1 MTFIP
6 SRAMQLSFECG
17 TRQRAF
23 LACDSD
29 VVAIGHWQQHKW
41 LRCQR
46 AEPEYTATARNIAPL
61 ENQ

>member
-1 MTFIP
+1 
-6 SRAMQLSFECG
+6 MQLSFECG